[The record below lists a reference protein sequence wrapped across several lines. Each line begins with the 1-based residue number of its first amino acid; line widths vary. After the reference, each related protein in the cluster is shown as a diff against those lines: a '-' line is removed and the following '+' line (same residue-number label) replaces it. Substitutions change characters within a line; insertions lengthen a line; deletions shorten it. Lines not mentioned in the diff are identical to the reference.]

1 MIVNFD
7 GKSGAVG
14 FVSVLF
20 PFVYPARLIR
30 VTEGGDVIR
39 DPVTGLCVACNPGE
53 TGEFVGKI
61 VKNNPSRSFDGYVD
75 KSATEKKIVRNVIT
89 NNDMWFRSGDLL
101 AMDEFGWM
109 YFIDRSGDTY
119 RYKLLKMLLNI
130 KMLKMPKIRLT
141 SIYHINIFQ
150 MERGKCFD
158 D

>member
-1 MIVNFD
+1 MASIRALNYALSVLTYYFAVNFD

-30 VTEGGDVIR
+30 VNESGEVIR
-39 DPVTGLCVACNPGE
+39 DPDTGLCVACKPGE

-75 KSATEKKIVRNVIT
+75 KNATEKKIVRGVISK
-89 NNDMWFRSGDLL
+89 NDMWFRSGDLL
-101 AMDEFGWM
+101 CNDEFGEM

-119 RYKLLKMLLNI
+119 RYV
-130 KMLKMPKIRLT
+130 KILPFHDT
-141 SIYHINIFQ
+141 SLGFYL
-150 MERGKCFD
+150 
-158 D
+158 

>member
-1 MIVNFD
+1 MLVNFD

-39 DPVTGLCVACNPGE
+39 DPHTGLCVACNPGE

-75 KSATEKKIVRNVIT
+75 KSATEKKIVRNVIS

-109 YFIDRSGDTY
+109 YFIDRSGDTF
-119 RYKLLKMLLNI
+119 RYKLK
-130 KMLKMPKIRLT
+130 KA
-141 SIYHINIFQ
+141 
-150 MERGKCFD
+150 
-158 D
+158 

>member
-1 MIVNFD
+1 MSVNFD

-30 VTEGGDVIR
+30 VNESGDVIR
-39 DPVTGLCVACNPGE
+39 DPVTGLSISCKPGE

-75 KSATEKKIVRNVIT
+75 KSATQKKIVRDVRSK
-89 NNDMWFRSGDLL
+89 NDMWFRSGDLL
-101 AMDEFGWM
+101 SMDEFGWM

-119 RYKLLKMLLNI
+119 R
-130 KMLKMPKIRLT
+130 
-141 SIYHINIFQ
+141 
-150 MERGKCFD
+150 
-158 D
+158 

>member
-1 MIVNFD
+1 MITYYDNNRLTKPVYSKNMLVNFD

-39 DPVTGLCVACNPGE
+39 DPDTGLCVACNPGE

-75 KSATEKKIVRNVIT
+75 KSATEKKIVRNVIS

-109 YFIDRSGDTY
+109 YFIDRSGDTF
-119 RYKLLKMLLNI
+119 RYNLK
-130 KMLKMPKIRLT
+130 KA
-141 SIYHINIFQ
+141 
-150 MERGKCFD
+150 
-158 D
+158 

>member
-1 MIVNFD
+1 MNFD

-30 VTEGGDVIR
+30 VNESGDVIR
-39 DPVTGLCVACNPGE
+39 DLETGLCIPCKPGE

-75 KSATEKKIVRNVIT
+75 KNATQKKIARNVISK
-89 NNDMWFRSGDLL
+89 NDMWFRSGDLL
-101 AMDEFGWM
+101 SMDEFGWM

-119 RYKLLKMLLNI
+119 RYE
-130 KMLKMPKIRLT
+130 
-141 SIYHINIFQ
+141 Q
-150 MERGKCFD
+150 
-158 D
+158 